1 LGVLNFNKQYDYN
14 VNVMVA
20 LQGLTLVMYIFYNCT
35 YNRNVMV
42 CKKYG
47 GDPEK
52 TYRALPYGKIL
63 AFFDW

>member
-1 LGVLNFNKQYDYN
+1 
-14 VNVMVA
+14 VA